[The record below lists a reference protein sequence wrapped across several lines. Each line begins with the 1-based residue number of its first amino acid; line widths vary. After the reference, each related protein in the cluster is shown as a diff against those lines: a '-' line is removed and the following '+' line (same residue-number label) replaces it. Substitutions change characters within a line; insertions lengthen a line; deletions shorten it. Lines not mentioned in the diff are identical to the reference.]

1 MSASAIQTCRRGA
14 AELPVSGGNATAE
27 PAVALLSTL
36 MHQSN
41 NAGSGTSVSRLT
53 TDLRALVA
61 AGRPGDALPSARE
74 LVARYRVSPV
84 TVTRAL
90 HTLVAEGLVQTR
102 PGHGTFVA
110 AR

>member
-1 MSASAIQTCRRGA
+1 MASATQICQRA
-14 AELPVSGGNATAE
+14 AAGPEEPADSGENATAGW
-27 PAVALLSTL
+27 AVALLSTL

-41 NAGSGTSVSRLT
+41 SAGNSMARLSA
-53 TDLRALVA
+53 DLRGLVA

-90 HTLVAEGLVQTR
+90 HALVAEGLVQTR
-102 PGHGTFVA
+102 PGHGTFV
-110 AR
+110 